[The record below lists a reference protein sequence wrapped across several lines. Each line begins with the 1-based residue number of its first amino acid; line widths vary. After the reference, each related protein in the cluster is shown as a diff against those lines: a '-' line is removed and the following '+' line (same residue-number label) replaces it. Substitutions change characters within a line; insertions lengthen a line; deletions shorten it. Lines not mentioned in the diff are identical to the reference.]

1 MVTLSNL
8 DIQDEID
15 LDKKSL
21 PLSLPSNRNISE
33 LLFHPAN
40 FEKKEIKMMMR
51 TDQDAVKF
59 AESMSKMDTSK
70 INSTDFHNMMFDI
83 QKIYKKINDK
93 LQVRDLL
100 LQCKRLCIKL
110 KKVVNHILSVPLPTF
125 SFSYGF
131 IWNE

>member
-8 DIQDEID
+8 DIQDEIEI
-15 LDKKSL
+15 DKKSL

-51 TDQDAVKF
+51 TDEDAVKF

-93 LQVRDLL
+93 LQVMDLL
-100 LQCKRLCIKL
+100 LYSKNLCIMPFL
-110 KKVVNHILSVPLPTF
+110 HIK
-125 SFSYGF
+125 
-131 IWNE
+131 

>member
-1 MVTLSNL
+1 MTLSNL
-8 DIQDEID
+8 DIQDEIEK
-15 LDKKSL
+15 DKKSL

-59 AESMSKMDTSK
+59 AEDMSKMDTSK

-100 LQCKRLCIKL
+100 PRSKKL
-110 KKVVNHILSVPLPTF
+110 FITPFKTAIYTHIVIT
-125 SFSYGF
+125 
-131 IWNE
+131 N

>member
-1 MVTLSNL
+1 MYKKYFSLLQSEVTNQEEVPEVVTLSNL
-8 DIQDEID
+8 DIQDEKDI
-15 LDKKSL
+15 DKKSL

-93 LQVRDLL
+93 LQVSDLL
-100 LQCKRLCIKL
+100 PCRNRLCIRRFY
-110 KKVVNHILSVPLPTF
+110 I
-125 SFSYGF
+125 
-131 IWNE
+131 E

>member
-15 LDKKSL
+15 IDEKSL

-51 TDQDAVKF
+51 TDEDAVKF

-93 LQVRDLL
+93 LQVYWNNFF
-100 LQCKRLCIKL
+100 QFGYMNL
-110 KKVVNHILSVPLPTF
+110 KAAIYTHIVD
-125 SFSYGF
+125 
-131 IWNE
+131 IN

>member
-8 DIQDEID
+8 DIQDEIEK
-15 LDKKSL
+15 DKKSL

-93 LQVRDLL
+93 LQVYWNNFFS
-100 LQCKRLCIKL
+100 IWIHEL
-110 KKVVNHILSVPLPTF
+110 KCAIYTHIVD
-125 SFSYGF
+125 
-131 IWNE
+131 IN

>member
-1 MVTLSNL
+1 MTLSSL
-8 DIQDEID
+8 DIQDEIEI
-15 LDKKSL
+15 DKKSL

-93 LQVRDLL
+93 LQVSELL
-100 LQCKRLCIKL
+100 PHSNRLC
-110 KKVVNHILSVPLPTF
+110 NRTF
-125 SFSYGF
+125 KDCHFYTYSNY
-131 IWNE
+131 